1 MEEACIICGKRIAGI
16 EVRNDYILSSI
27 RWFKRNV
34 TRNEKGFRLVVCKED
49 FPKYYK
55 QRKSFERKR
64 SLYIGLGVVFAAA
77 LFILSEFNLY
87 SLFYGIGIV
96 VFLYLLSLV
105 SYMPALETGSEAG
118 KQKHDTAAG
127 SAAASPHRRR
137 TGIVGSAT
145 KTKGYKHE

>member
-1 MEEACIICGKRIAGI
+1 MEDACIICGKRIAGL
-16 EVRNDYILSSI
+16 EVRDDHILSSI

-34 TRNEKGFRLVVCKED
+34 TRNEKGFRLVVCKDD

-64 SLYIGLGVVFAAA
+64 SLYLGLGIVFAIA
-77 LFILSEFNLY
+77 LFVMSSFNLY
-87 SLFYGIGIV
+87 SLLYGLGIV

-105 SYMPALETGSEAG
+105 SYMPALEAAAAAA
-118 KQKHDTAAG
+118 KQKNDSSAGTAARTLHK
-127 SAAASPHRRR
+127 SSQPHASK
-137 TGIVGSAT
+137 IA

>member
-1 MEEACIICGKRIAGI
+1 MEDACIICGKRIAGL

-64 SLYIGLGVVFAAA
+64 SLYVGLGIVFAAA
-77 LFILSEFNLY
+77 LFILSSFNLY
-87 SLFYGIGIV
+87 SLLYGLGIV

-105 SYMPALETGSEAG
+105 SYMPALEAAHAAG
-118 KQKHDTAAG
+118 KQKRDSAAGG
-127 SAAASPHRRR
+127 SAASMHTSGMRPAG
-137 TGIVGSAT
+137 GIT